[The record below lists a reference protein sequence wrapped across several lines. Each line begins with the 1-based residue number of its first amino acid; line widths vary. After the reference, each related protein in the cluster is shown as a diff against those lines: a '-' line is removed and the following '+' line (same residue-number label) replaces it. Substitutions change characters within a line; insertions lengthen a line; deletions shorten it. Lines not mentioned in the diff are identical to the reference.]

1 MLQKLL
7 YEFSRIFLLV
17 FSAIML
23 RFEVRRHTHLP
34 PGPKIFVANHPSAT
48 DPFLIHLVSKEKL
61 SVLITVKAFQ
71 VPVFGS
77 FLRRVGEIPVPLE
90 QGGAALE
97 HAQEYL
103 RTGRS
108 VAIFIEGHI
117 SPEEGGFLPPRTG
130 AARLALNSRV
140 PVVPIGISLRR
151 DRCLNI
157 RSRIAGKHSEARW
170 YLRGP
175 YTITVGQPMQFDSD
189 VEDRLHVRTVSEA
202 IMHQI
207 RLLTHESEH
216 PTLYPKLAAA
226 PI

>member
-7 YEFSRIFLLV
+7 YGFSRILLLI

-23 RFEVRRHTHLP
+23 RFEIRRHTHLP
-34 PGPKIFVANHPSAT
+34 AGPKIFVSNHPSAT

-61 SVLITVKAFQ
+61 NVMITANAFQ

-90 QGGAALE
+90 QGSAALE
-97 HAQEYL
+97 HANEYL
-103 RTGRS
+103 QRGRS

-117 SPEEGGFLPPRTG
+117 SPEEGGFLPPHTG

-140 PVVPIGISLRR
+140 PVVPVGISLRR

-157 RSRIAGKHSEARW
+157 RSRIAGEHLEARW

-175 YTITVGQPMQFDSD
+175 YSITVGQPLHFDGSH
-189 VEDRLHVRTVSEA
+189 EDRELVRKISE
-202 IMHQI
+202 IMMDKI
-207 RLLTHESEH
+207 RLLAHESERRMH
-216 PTLYPKLAAA
+216 RPRLSGVTV
-226 PI
+226 

>member
-1 MLQKLL
+1 MLQKIL
-7 YEFSRIFLLV
+7 YEFSRTLLRIF
-17 FSAIML
+17 STIML

-34 PGPKIFVANHPSAT
+34 AGPKIFVANHPSAT

-61 SVLITVKAFQ
+61 NVMITAKAFQ

-77 FLRRVGEIPVPLE
+77 FLRRVGEIPVSLE
-90 QGGAALE
+90 QGSAALE
-97 HAQEYL
+97 HAHEYL
-103 RTGRS
+103 QQGRS

-140 PVVPIGISLRR
+140 PVVPVGISLRR

-170 YLRGP
+170 CLRGP
-175 YTITVGQPMQFDSD
+175 YTITVGQPMQFEGN
-189 VEDRLHVRTVSEA
+189 VEDRQYVRNVSEA

-216 PTLYPKLAAA
+216 RTRTPKLAAA
-226 PI
+226 ST